1 MLIKADI
8 KPVSHKSN
16 CNNKKINRPIIIIP
30 KKNVKL
36 ANKRNKIRRQ
46 IRAIIHDTGL
56 VFDKKILIK
65 YLDKNIVPDYKEL
78 KKTIL
83 TILSINKIM

>member
-8 KPVSHKSN
+8 KPVSHKSSSDT
-16 CNNKKINRPIIIIP
+16 KKTNRPIIIIP

-46 IRAIIHDTGL
+46 IRAIIRDTGL
-56 VFDKKILIK
+56 AFDKKILIK
-65 YLDKNIVPDYKEL
+65 YLDNNIIPDYKEL

>member
-8 KPVSHKSN
+8 KPVSHKLSSDT
-16 CNNKKINRPIIIIP
+16 KKTNRPIIIIP

-46 IRAIIHDTGL
+46 IRAIIRNTGL
-56 VFDKKILIK
+56 AFDKKILIK
-65 YLDKNIVPDYKEL
+65 YLDKNIIPDYKEL

-83 TILSINKIM
+83 TILSVNKII

>member
-8 KPVSHKSN
+8 KPVSHKSSN
-16 CNNKKINRPIIIIP
+16 DTKKINRPIIIIP

-46 IRAIIHDTGL
+46 IRAIIRDAGL
-56 VFDKKILIK
+56 AFDKKILIK
-65 YLDKNIVPDYKEL
+65 YLDKNIIPDYKEL

>member
-8 KPVSHKSN
+8 KPVSHKSSS
-16 CNNKKINRPIIIIP
+16 NNKKINRPIIIIP

-46 IRAIIHDTGL
+46 IRAIIRDAGL

-65 YLDKNIVPDYKEL
+65 YLDNNIVPDYKEL